1 MIIEPMYSSIIRP
14 FGEGLYRVI
23 EDMGTSLINSSG
35 ETVLSPSDK
44 VTYWNDTS
52 AVVYRGGRSAIVTF
66 ETEEEIIGF
75 DSYEFVDDSSEV
87 IMIKSSEGFG
97 LYTSKSGLILNPA
110 YDQINRLDEGGFP
123 VFKAVQ
129 FMKDARLLVNII
141 VDTDGEIII
150 NQGLDIKMRD
160 KVFCSQDQ

>member
-1 MIIEPMYSSIIRP
+1 
-14 FGEGLYRVI
+14 
-23 EDMGTSLINSSG
+23 
-35 ETVLSPSDK
+35 
-44 VTYWNDTS
+44 
-52 AVVYRGGRSAIVTF
+52 
-66 ETEEEIIGF
+66 
-75 DSYEFVDDSSEV
+75 
-87 IMIKSSEGFG
+87 MIKSSDGFG

-150 NQGLDIKMRD
+150 NQGLDIEMRD
-160 KVFCSQDQ
+160 KVFCSKDQ